1 MVNNMN
7 INNFLDNGFKMVLY
21 DKKIDIINYEKIISI
36 NDLNIKLLS
45 NKLIDISG
53 SNLKI
58 IKLVDKEI
66 LVKGDINN
74 IEIK

>member
-7 INNFLDNGFKMVLY
+7 INNFLDNGFKMIVY
-21 DKKIDIINYEKIISI
+21 DDKIDIINYNKIVNI
-36 NDLNIKLLS
+36 NNLNIKILS

-58 IKLVDKEI
+58 IKLLDNEL
-66 LVKGDINN
+66 LVKGNINN

>member
-1 MVNNMN
+1 MN
-7 INNFLDNGFKMVLY
+7 INNFLDNGFKMIVY
-21 DKKIDIINYEKIISI
+21 DDRIDIINYNKIVNI
-36 NDLNIKLLS
+36 NNLNIKILS

-58 IKLVDKEI
+58 IKLLDNEL
-66 LVKGDINN
+66 LVKGNINN

>member
-1 MVNNMN
+1 MN

>member
-7 INNFLDNGFKMVLY
+7 INNFLDNGFKMIVY
-21 DKKIDIINYEKIISI
+21 DDKIDIINYNKIVNI
-36 NDLNIKLLS
+36 NDLNIKILS

-58 IKLVDKEI
+58 IKLLDNEL
-66 LVKGDINN
+66 LVKGNINN

>member
-1 MVNNMN
+1 MN
-7 INNFLDNGFKMVLY
+7 INNFLDNGFKMIVY
-21 DKKIDIINYEKIISI
+21 DDKIDIINYNKIVNI
-36 NDLNIKLLS
+36 NNLNIKILS

-58 IKLVDKEI
+58 IKLLDNEL
-66 LVKGDINN
+66 LVKGNINN

>member
-7 INNFLDNGFKMVLY
+7 INNFLDNGFKMIVY
-21 DKKIDIINYEKIISI
+21 DDRIDIINYNKIVNI
-36 NDLNIKLLS
+36 NNLNIKILS

-58 IKLVDKEI
+58 IKLLDNEL
-66 LVKGDINN
+66 LVKGNINN